1 MCVGKQCQQEAGL
14 SCCICFPDSRQHMC
28 TAKLSARE
36 ASRPDATCRACS
48 SSQLHTIYVAHL
60 QHYCSALK
68 FKAMLTTQ
76 QMTSHQ
82 HAIYKQGS
90 DPMAHQ
96 LDEVLFLLWH
106 AVNSVAL
113 RLEVLQHLVDAA
125 KHIQVGCCANI
136 ALVRWETEDCDGHL
150 LLGDL
155 LLGEAATQDM
165 SKVGIQSVLMYCT
178 SAAYLQLNAE
188 AIHADAHTQEKKRN
202 SVCLLPKSI
211 LLGGTD
217 LCRMLTCSR
226 GHMHHVRAGEGKE

>member
-1 MCVGKQCQQEAGL
+1 
-14 SCCICFPDSRQHMC
+14 
-28 TAKLSARE
+28 
-36 ASRPDATCRACS
+36 
-48 SSQLHTIYVAHL
+48 
-60 QHYCSALK
+60 
-68 FKAMLTTQ
+68 
-76 QMTSHQ
+76 MTSHQ

-155 LLGEAATQDM
+155 LLGEAATQARHE
-165 SKVGIQSVLMYCT
+165 QSWHTVCPYVLYISCIPT
-178 SAAYLQLNAE
+178 TE
-188 AIHADAHTQEKKRN
+188 
-202 SVCLLPKSI
+202 C
-211 LLGGTD
+211 
-217 LCRMLTCSR
+217 
-226 GHMHHVRAGEGKE
+226 